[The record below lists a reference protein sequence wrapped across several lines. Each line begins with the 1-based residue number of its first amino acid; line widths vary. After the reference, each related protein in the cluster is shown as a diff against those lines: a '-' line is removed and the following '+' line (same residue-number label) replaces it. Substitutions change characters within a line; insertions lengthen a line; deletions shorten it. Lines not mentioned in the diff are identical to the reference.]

1 MEELTRK
8 EFREK
13 QQQQLVGQGAIAEA
27 LQYVKYK
34 IAILSGK
41 GGVGKTATTVNLAA
55 ALQNAGQKV
64 GVFDADL
71 HGPSIPKMFGIK
83 KEAKLNGA
91 FWLDPVVTEQGIKAL
106 SVALFWPGDMTPVMW
121 RGQAK
126 SRTIRQLLSSAKWG
140 GLDFLLSADCHE
152 FSATKSNNS
161 WNGSRG
167 DSQFRA

>member
-55 ALQNAGQKV
+55 ASFTTRSQ
-64 GVFDADL
+64 
-71 HGPSIPKMFGIK
+71 
-83 KEAKLNGA
+83 
-91 FWLDPVVTEQGIKAL
+91 
-106 SVALFWPGDMTPVMW
+106 
-121 RGQAK
+121 
-126 SRTIRQLLSSAKWG
+126 SSA
-140 GLDFLLSADCHE
+140 LRTSA
-152 FSATKSNNS
+152 AT
-161 WNGSRG
+161 
-167 DSQFRA
+167 